1 MCSRSE
7 FLFTALENKQERKV
21 ASNHLLLKL
30 ENSSVA
36 PDFANVALQSRL
48 IAVHEVVM

>member
-7 FLFTALENKQERKV
+7 FLFTALEKWAKV
-21 ASNHLLLKL
+21 ASDLLLKL
-30 ENSSVA
+30 KNSSVA
-36 PDFANVALQSRL
+36 PDFANVALESRL